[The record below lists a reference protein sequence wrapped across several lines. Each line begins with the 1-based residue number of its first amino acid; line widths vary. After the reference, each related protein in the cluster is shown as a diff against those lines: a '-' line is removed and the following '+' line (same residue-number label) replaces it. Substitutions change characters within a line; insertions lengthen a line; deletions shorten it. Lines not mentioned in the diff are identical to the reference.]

1 MRRFGI
7 AILGLLG
14 GALVGLLLTEI
25 IARIALG
32 LSGGLVDSA
41 FPLPLALL
49 LGYLTPVLAVVGIVV
64 AIGLDGRSRRA
75 RDAA

>member
-1 MRRFGI
+1 MRKFGI

-14 GALVGLLLTEI
+14 GALGGLLLTEI

-32 LSGGLVDSA
+32 VSGGSVDRA

-49 LGYLTPVLAVVGIVV
+49 LGYLTPILAVVGIVV
-64 AIGLDGRSRRA
+64 ALSLDSRSRRA
-75 RDAA
+75 GDAA